1 MDVFGRDVEKSTFV
15 IGHNLDFDLNIM
27 GAEYYRLG
35 RENPLDQKTPIDT
48 KDESTEYCAIPRG
61 RGRYKWPT
69 LAELHDK
76 LFQVG
81 FEEAHNA
88 AADVEATARASLELG
103 RLGVIRRVLRAVGA
117 LGGFQAANG

>member
-48 KDESTEYCAIPRG
+48 KDESTEYCAIPGG

-88 AADVEATARASLELG
+88 AADVEATARADRKST
-103 RLGVIRRVLRAVGA
+103 RLNYSHVGVGYVILCV
-117 LGGFQAANG
+117 